1 MPSRTRKRSV
11 VAAFVMPL
19 AGLLTLVFA
28 RFFDIGGIAM
38 ELDEETS
45 PLQNE
50 RDSPMIEMS
59 TTWSTTLP

>member
-1 MPSRTRKRSV
+1 
-11 VAAFVMPL
+11 MPL